1 MWANINSIM
10 QHPIPIGTQVVAAYD
25 SCQTCGPSHIEK
37 VTTRILEHELT
48 ESGSYNYTLLDG
60 RKVSQAEIIEVV
72 L

>member
-1 MWANINSIM
+1 M
-10 QHPIPIGTQVVAAYD
+10 QHPIPIGTLVVAAYN

-37 VTTRILEHELT
+37 VSTRILEYELT

-60 RKVSQAEIIEVV
+60 RKISQAEIIEVV